1 MERGAELAQRRAR
14 LRAQCELQRRDLAAQ
29 SALIEVELSRI
40 DRSVEIVRSFVSKPA
55 LVAAGVAALTIIG
68 PRRALRWITQ
78 GTMWYGVAKRM
89 FGAFVALRA
98 GSADGRQRESR
109 SVLVVDR

>member
-14 LRAQCELQRRDLAAQ
+14 LRAHCELQRRDLAAQ
-29 SALIEVELSRI
+29 AAQIEVELSRI

-55 LVAAGVAALTIIG
+55 LVAAGVAALAIIG
-68 PRRALRWITQ
+68 PRRALRWVTQ

-89 FGAFVALRA
+89 FGAFAALRRNELTVR
-98 GSADGRQRESR
+98 GNE
-109 SVLVVDR
+109 LPVDS